1 MPTNPTSPNAKTK
14 KTIGK
19 KELKALMAVPEEPA
33 KRSRKKKTTI
43 VKEINIAI
51 EEDLDDILDVIEGCR
66 TVDHPVAE
74 VIGHS
79 FNKKSHILKNLF
91 IKMQYNFNCDREF
104 VNAVRMYNN
113 AKPSLKEEIYH
124 YIFLLDKKEKGILDE
139 LLKVKSAGSRSSESQ
154 PYDPVLNAAKVQG
167 FFNYEFEEQILDF

>member
-1 MPTNPTSPNAKTK
+1 MPTNPTSPNVKAKRS
-14 KTIGK
+14 IGK
-19 KELKALMAVPEEPA
+19 KELKALTAASKEPV
-33 KRSRKKKTTI
+33 KRSRKKKAI
-43 VKEINIAI
+43 VKEIDVDI
-51 EEDLDDILDVIEGCR
+51 EEDPVDILDVIEGCR
-66 TVDHPVAE
+66 TVDQPVAE

-104 VNAVRMYNN
+104 VNAMRMYNN

-124 YIFLLDKKEKGILDE
+124 YIFLLNKKEKGIIDE

-167 FFNYEFEEQILDF
+167 FFNYEF